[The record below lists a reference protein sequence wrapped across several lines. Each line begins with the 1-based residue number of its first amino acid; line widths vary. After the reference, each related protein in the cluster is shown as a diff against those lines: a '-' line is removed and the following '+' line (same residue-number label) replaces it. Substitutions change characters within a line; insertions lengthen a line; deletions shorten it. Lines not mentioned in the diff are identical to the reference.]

1 MPGQHGNARTMRTSL
16 EIVVALL
23 TSLLASGAAIA
34 AVIAGGAALLAGLA
48 WLILRRRSGPDGR

>member
-1 MPGQHGNARTMRTSL
+1 MRTSI

-34 AVIAGGAALLAGLA
+34 ALIAGAAALIAGA
-48 WLILRRRSGPDGR
+48 IWLILRRRNGPKGG

>member
-1 MPGQHGNARTMRTSL
+1 MRTSL

-34 AVIAGGAALLAGLA
+34 AVIAGGAALIAGLA
-48 WLILRRRSGPDGR
+48 WWALRGRNGPEGR

>member
-1 MPGQHGNARTMRTSL
+1 MRTSL

-34 AVIAGGAALLAGLA
+34 AVIAGGAALVAGA
-48 WLILRRRSGPDGR
+48 IWWVWRSRSGPEGR

>member
-1 MPGQHGNARTMRTSL
+1 M

-34 AVIAGGAALLAGLA
+34 AVIAGGAALVAGVA
-48 WLILRRRSGPDGR
+48 WFILRRRSGPEGR

>member
-1 MPGQHGNARTMRTSL
+1 M

-34 AVIAGGAALLAGLA
+34 ALIAGGAALAAGLV
-48 WLILRRRSGPDGR
+48 WFILHRRSRL

>member
-1 MPGQHGNARTMRTSL
+1 MRTSI

-34 AVIAGGAALLAGLA
+34 ALIAGIAGLIAGIA
-48 WLILRRRSGPDGR
+48 WWILRRRNGPKGG